1 MDGRPLVSVEHSVK
15 RYALRR
21 RGLRRSH
28 VTALD
33 GVSLS
38 VRRGECVGL
47 VGESGSGKST
57 LGRCV
62 LNLTPLDAGRV
73 VFDGIEL
80 QALGE
85 RGWRPLRRRL
95 QMVFQNPL
103 TSFNPMMTIGQS
115 LEDALRH
122 TTALSAAARRD
133 RARLLLEQAQLD
145 RRLAALYPYE
155 LSGGQLQRAA
165 IARALAPDPDF
176 LFLDEPTAALDMSIK
191 GQIVNLLRDLQR
203 RRERALIFV
212 SHDLRAV
219 RYVADRICVM
229 YGGQVVE
236 QGSRAAVFD
245 RPLHPYT
252 RALLAATLI
261 GRGARAASTAPGG
274 DGQPAERAPAGCR
287 LAGRCPFVRERC
299 RREPQEL
306 RAVAPGHQ
314 VRCWRSED
322 LPSGRPEPA
331 AAPVGLTGGW

>member
-1 MDGRPLVSVEHSVK
+1 MDDQPLLCVERSVK

-21 RGLRRSH
+21 LGLRRSH
-28 VTALD
+28 VAALD
-33 GVSLS
+33 GVSVA

-62 LNLTPLDAGRV
+62 LNLTPLDAGRI
-73 VFDGIEL
+73 VFQGQEI

-85 RGWRPLRRRL
+85 RDWRPLRRQL

-103 TSFNPMMTIGQS
+103 TSFNPMMTIEQS
-115 LEDALRH
+115 LQDALRH
-122 TTALSAAARRD
+122 TTGMEAAARRNH
-133 RARLLLEQAQLD
+133 ARVLLEQVQLD
-145 RRLAALYPYE
+145 QRFAALYPYE

-165 IARALAPDPDF
+165 IARALAPGPDF

-203 RRERALIFV
+203 RHERALIFV

-229 YGGQVVE
+229 YQGQVVE

-245 RPLHPYT
+245 RPKSSLH
-252 RALLAATLI
+252 
-261 GRGARAASTAPGG
+261 AR
-274 DGQPAERAPAGCR
+274 PAGRDADRARRACR
-287 LAGRCPFVRERC
+287 VDGAGR
-299 RREPQEL
+299 
-306 RAVAPGHQ
+306 
-314 VRCWRSED
+314 
-322 LPSGRPEPA
+322 
-331 AAPVGLTGGW
+331 

>member
-1 MDGRPLVSVEHSVK
+1 MSV
-15 RYALRR
+15 A
-21 RGLRRSH
+21 
-28 VTALD
+28 
-33 GVSLS
+33 

-62 LNLTPLDAGRV
+62 LNLTPLDSGRI
-73 VFDGIEL
+73 VFQGKEI

-85 RGWRPLRRRL
+85 RDWRPLRRQL

-103 TSFNPMMTIGQS
+103 TSFNPMMTIEQS
-115 LEDALRH
+115 LQDALRH
-122 TTALSAAARRD
+122 TTGMEAAARRSHA
-133 RARLLLEQAQLD
+133 RRLLLEQVQLD
-145 RRLAALYPYE
+145 QRFAALYPYE

-165 IARALAPDPDF
+165 VARALAPGPDF

-191 GQIVNLLRDLQR
+191 GQIVNLLRELQQR
-203 RRERALIFV
+203 HERALIFV

-219 RYVADRICVM
+219 RYVADRIYVM
-229 YGGQVVE
+229 YQGQVVE

-245 RPLHPYT
+245 RPRHPYT

-274 DGQPAERAPAGCR
+274 DESAERAPEGCR
-287 LAGRCPFVRERC
+287 LAGRCPFAQDRC

-306 RAVAPGHQ
+306 RAIAPGHE
-314 VRCWRSED
+314 VRCWRAED
-322 LPSGRPEPA
+322 LPA
-331 AAPVGLTGGW
+331 AE

>member
-1 MDGRPLVSVEHSVK
+1 MDDRPLLSVEHSVK

-33 GVSLS
+33 DVSIA

-73 VFDGIEL
+73 VFGGTEI

-95 QMVFQNPL
+95 QIVFQNPL
-103 TSFNPMMTIGQS
+103 TSFNPMMTIEQS
-115 LEDALRH
+115 LQDALRH
-122 TTALSAAARRD
+122 TTTLAAAARRD
-133 RARLLLEQAQLD
+133 RARLLLEQVRLD
-145 RRLAALYPYE
+145 RRFAALYPYE
-155 LSGGQLQRAA
+155 LSGGQLQRAT
-165 IARALAPDPDF
+165 IARALAPGPDF
-176 LFLDEPTAALDMSIK
+176 LFLDEPTAALDMSVK

-203 RRERALIFV
+203 RHERALIFV
-212 SHDLRAV
+212 SHDLRVV
-219 RYVADRICVM
+219 RYVADRVYVM
-229 YGGQVVE
+229 YRGQVVE
-236 QGSRAAVFD
+236 QGSRQAVLD
-245 RPLHPYT
+245 RPRHPYT

-261 GRGARAASTAPGG
+261 GRGARADSTAPSG
-274 DGQPAERAPAGCR
+274 DGDSAERGPAARGPAGCR

-299 RREPQEL
+299 RQEPQAL
-306 RAVAPGHQ
+306 RAVAPGHE
-314 VRCWRSED
+314 VRCWRSEH
-322 LPSGRPEPA
+322 LP
-331 AAPVGLTGGW
+331 PVG

>member
-1 MDGRPLVSVEHSVK
+1 MDGQPLLRVEHSVK

-21 RGLRRSH
+21 LGLRRSY
-28 VTALD
+28 VAALD
-33 GVSLS
+33 DVSVA

-62 LNLTPLDAGRV
+62 LNLTPLDAGRI
-73 VFDGIEL
+73 VFQGREI

-85 RGWRPLRRRL
+85 RDWRPLRRQL

-103 TSFNPMMTIGQS
+103 TSFNPMMTIEQS
-115 LEDALRH
+115 LQDALRH
-122 TTALSAAARRD
+122 TTGMEAAARRNH
-133 RARLLLEQAQLD
+133 ARVLLEQVQLD
-145 RRLAALYPYE
+145 QRFAGLYPYE

-165 IARALAPDPDF
+165 IARALAPGPDF

-203 RRERALIFV
+203 RHERALIFV

-219 RYVADRICVM
+219 RYVADRMCVM
-229 YGGQVVE
+229 YQGQVVE

-245 RPLHPYT
+245 RPRHPYT

-274 DGQPAERAPAGCR
+274 DGESAERSPEGCR
-287 LAGRCPFVRERC
+287 LVGRCPFAQERC

-306 RAVAPGHQ
+306 RPIAPGHE
-314 VRCWRSED
+314 VRCWRSEE
-322 LPSGRPEPA
+322 LPA
-331 AAPVGLTGGW
+331 AERVAGSR

>member
-1 MDGRPLVSVEHSVK
+1 M
-15 RYALRR
+15 A
-21 RGLRRSH
+21 
-28 VTALD
+28 ALD
-33 GVSLS
+33 GVSVA

-62 LNLTPLDAGRV
+62 LNLTPLDSGRI
-73 VFDGIEL
+73 VFQGKEI

-103 TSFNPMMTIGQS
+103 TSFNPMMTIEQS
-115 LEDALRH
+115 LQDALRH
-122 TTALSAAARRD
+122 TTNLEAAARRGH
-133 RARLLLEQAQLD
+133 ARLLLEQVQLD
-145 RRLAALYPYE
+145 QRFAALYPYE

-165 IARALAPDPDF
+165 IARALAPGPDF

-191 GQIVNLLRDLQR
+191 GQIINLLRELQR
-203 RRERALIFV
+203 RHERALVFV

-219 RYVADRICVM
+219 RYVADRIYVM
-229 YGGQVVE
+229 YQGQVVE

-245 RPLHPYT
+245 RPRHPYT

-274 DGQPAERAPAGCR
+274 DGGSEGAHEGCR
-287 LAGRCPFVRERC
+287 LAGRCPFAQDRC
-299 RREPQEL
+299 RREIQEL
-306 RAVAPGHQ
+306 RAIAPGHE
-314 VRCWRSED
+314 VRCWRSEE
-322 LPSGRPEPA
+322 LPPA
-331 AAPVGLTGGW
+331 G

>member
-1 MDGRPLVSVEHSVK
+1 MDDQPLLCVERSVK

-21 RGLRRSH
+21 LGVRRSH
-28 VTALD
+28 VAALD
-33 GVSLS
+33 GVSLA

-62 LNLTPLDAGRV
+62 LNLTPLDAGRI
-73 VFDGIEL
+73 VFQGQEI

-85 RGWRPLRRRL
+85 RDWRPLRRQL

-103 TSFNPMMTIGQS
+103 TSFNPMMTIEQS
-115 LEDALRH
+115 LQDALRH
-122 TTALSAAARRD
+122 TTGMEAAARRNH
-133 RARLLLEQAQLD
+133 AQVLLEQVQLD
-145 RRLAALYPYE
+145 QRFAALYPYE

-165 IARALAPDPDF
+165 IARALAPGPDF

-203 RRERALIFV
+203 RHERALIFV
-212 SHDLRAV
+212 SHDLRSV

-229 YGGQVVE
+229 YQGQVVE

-245 RPLHPYT
+245 RPRHPYT

-261 GRGARAASTAPGG
+261 GRRARAASTAPGG
-274 DGQPAERAPAGCR
+274 IGEPAERSPEGCR
-287 LAGRCPFVRERC
+287 LVGRCPFAQERC

-306 RAVAPGHQ
+306 RPIAPGHE

-322 LPSGRPEPA
+322 LPPA
-331 AAPVGLTGGW
+331 G

>member
-1 MDGRPLVSVEHSVK
+1 MDDQPLLRVERSVK
-15 RYALRR
+15 RYGLRR

-28 VTALD
+28 VAALD
-33 GVSLS
+33 GVSVA

-62 LNLTPLDAGRV
+62 LNLTPLDAGRI
-73 VFDGIEL
+73 VFQGREI

-85 RGWRPLRRRL
+85 RDWRPLRRQL

-103 TSFNPMMTIGQS
+103 TSFNPMMTIEQS
-115 LEDALRH
+115 LQDALRH
-122 TTALSAAARRD
+122 TTGMEAAARRNH
-133 RARLLLEQAQLD
+133 ARVLLEQVQLD
-145 RRLAALYPYE
+145 QRFAALYPYE

-165 IARALAPDPDF
+165 IARALAPGPDF

-203 RRERALIFV
+203 RHERALIFV

-229 YGGQVVE
+229 YQGQVVE
-236 QGSRAAVFD
+236 QGSRTAVFD
-245 RPLHPYT
+245 RPRHPYT

-274 DGQPAERAPAGCR
+274 DNEPADRSPEGCR
-287 LAGRCPFVRERC
+287 LVGRCPFAHERC

-306 RAVAPGHQ
+306 RPIAPGHE
-314 VRCWRSED
+314 VRCWRSEE
-322 LPSGRPEPA
+322 LPA
-331 AAPVGLTGGW
+331 AG